1 MGDTLNE
8 ALIKI
13 KNAAKLGKP
22 YVEVRTSNLV
32 GNVLKV
38 FQKYGYIEEFEFSEN
53 GKGGIFRVKLA
64 KTINDCGIIVPR
76 FSIKKDEI
84 EKWEARY
91 LPAQDI
97 GIIVMTTTEG
107 VIRGDTVT
115 LEGKDLELL
124 GNTAAKIERLSKI
137 KNFDPRVF
145 QDGIY
150 IVRKGDVL
158 EA

>member
-53 GKGGIFRVKLA
+53 GKGGIFKVKLA
-64 KTINDCGIIVPR
+64 KTINDCGVITPR

-107 VIRGDTVT
+107 VISDVEAKSKG
-115 LEGKDLELL
+115 L
-124 GNTAAKIERLSKI
+124 GGRALAY
-137 KNFDPRVF
+137 
-145 QDGIY
+145 IY
-150 IVRKGDVL
+150 
-158 EA
+158 